1 MRMYMTSALSMSD
14 MKGLGLQMALDAMHR
29 KHDKDVITG
38 LKQRLLPGRPDWHQV
53 RHVWQHNVKL
63 RRMMYIRVCN
73 TTFIRYRHFVYE
85 QTRC

>member
-1 MRMYMTSALSMSD
+1 MYMTSALSMSD

-53 RHVWQHNVKL
+53 RHVWQHNIKL

-85 QTRC
+85 QTSC